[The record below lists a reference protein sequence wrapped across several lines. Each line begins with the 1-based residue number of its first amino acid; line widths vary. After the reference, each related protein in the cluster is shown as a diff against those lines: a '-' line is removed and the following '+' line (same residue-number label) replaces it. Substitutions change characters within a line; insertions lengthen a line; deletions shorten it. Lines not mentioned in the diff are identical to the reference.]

1 MVLSSTRSI
10 GPPDVFVIVAV
21 ELTAKDREP

>member
-10 GPPDVFVIVAV
+10 GPPDVFVIVAIV
-21 ELTAKDREP
+21 FAWKARVL